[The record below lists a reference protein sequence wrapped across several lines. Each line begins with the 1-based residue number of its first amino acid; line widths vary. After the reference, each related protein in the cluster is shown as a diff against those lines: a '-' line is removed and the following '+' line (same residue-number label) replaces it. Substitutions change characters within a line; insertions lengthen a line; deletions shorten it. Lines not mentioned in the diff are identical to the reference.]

1 VIKRADL
8 LKTRSA
14 ITITSYMEKT
24 YDVIKKG
31 GDKLALLGLFAFAL
45 LIARFIVASKSAIL
59 LSQPIALNHAGLSV
73 SMPAGNGWNSEK
85 QWRHQENAFYL
96 SSKLTIGPDNPAAQ
110 AYCRYLLCTETTSTQ
125 TKFEQKAFEYNSKIM
140 KTGRIKTEELTFD
153 WALME
158 KPKTSFGF
166 IFGTAKLPHNHQ
178 LDIEVHQVMN
188 DSGMAEQAFQDI
200 VDSLNFEDNELL
212 EAGTQIISEIKSR
225 GLGAFFDKQNQQA
238 FFLLKDSKMRAIG
251 FSMDVVI
258 DSGPE
263 VQPNIQAAGL
273 FYIKSKHAPYTHE
286 QVISFEGSNNLDE
299 FVMKSDI
306 TNSTGTEITVE
317 PSGLMTVRKSGSQ
330 SKSYHLSHTA
340 IPEIFIEQLISQVLD
355 SDKNEI
361 IVDIIEADGKI
372 SPMLVSGIETKKDVA
387 TDEVTYLLEL
397 ELLDGR
403 GYSEQVFLNEEKQVF
418 KKLIHQ
424 RDTYI
429 LESTTS
435 EDIMGRFPEW
445 TEYILQADKMLK

>member
-1 VIKRADL
+1 
-8 LKTRSA
+8 
-14 ITITSYMEKT
+14 MEKT
-24 YDVIKKG
+24 YDIIKKG

-45 LIARFIVASKSAIL
+45 LIARLIVASKSTIL
-59 LSQPIALNHAGLSV
+59 LSQPIELNYAGLSV
-73 SMPAGNGWNSEK
+73 SMPAGNGWNSDK
-85 QWRHQENAFYL
+85 QWRHRENAFYL
-96 SSKLTIGPDNPAAQ
+96 SSKLTIGSNNPAAQ

-125 TKFEQKAFEYNSKIM
+125 TKFEQKASEFNSEII

-158 KPKTSFGF
+158 KPKAPLGF
-166 IFGTAKLPHNHQ
+166 IFGTAKLPYNRQ
-178 LDIEVHQVMN
+178 LDIEVHQIMN

-200 VDSLNFEDNELL
+200 VDSLNLKDNELL
-212 EAGTQIISEIKSR
+212 EAGAQIISTIKSR
-225 GLGAFFDKQNQQA
+225 GLGAFFDSQNQQA
-238 FFLLKDSKMRAIG
+238 FFLLKDSKMHAIG
-251 FSMDVVI
+251 FSMDMVI
-258 DSGPE
+258 DSGSE

-273 FYIKSKHAPYTHE
+273 FYIKSKRASYTHE

-306 TNSTGTEITVE
+306 TNSTGTEISVN

-330 SKSYHLSHTA
+330 TKSYHLGHTA
-340 IPEIFIEQLISQVLD
+340 IPEIFIEQLIGQVLD
-355 SDKNEI
+355 SDENEI

-372 SPMLVSGIETKKDVA
+372 SPMLVSGIETKKDI
-387 TDEVTYLLEL
+387 TIDGVTYLLNL

-403 GYSEQVFLNEEKQVF
+403 GYFEQVFLNEEKQVF

-435 EDIMGRFPEW
+435 EDIMGRFPERA
-445 TEYILQADKMLK
+445 EYILQVDKMLK